1 MFTITDIDH
10 LVLRVIDPEAMIH
23 FYCAVLGCHVE
34 RRQDEI
40 GLIQLRAG
48 GSLIDLVPIDGKL
61 GKIGGAAPGKEG
73 RNMDHFCLRVTP
85 FNEADINEHLSAH
98 GVAVGDVASRY
109 GATGEGPS
117 LYINDPEGNTVEL
130 KG

>member
-23 FYCAVLGCHVE
+23 FYCTVLGCHVE

-40 GLIQLRAG
+40 GLIQLRTGA
-48 GSLIDLVPIDGKL
+48 SLIDLVPVDGKL
-61 GKIGGAAPGKEG
+61 GKVGGAAPGKEG

-85 FNEADINEHLSAH
+85 FNEADIRQHLIAH